1 MLHRYWNIVRH
12 ACVFIVW
19 HRKKGEAYVDCPH
32 CQSVVTRPNPHLHKV
47 ISAGQKKG
55 TCYIMELLL
64 FIANK
69 LIIKWYR
76 GNQYINYC
84 AGLSF
89 SLVSSFRIYFFN
101 FVHYKEKIITKEAN
115 AWDTLDVWTSAV
127 GVRCWTAASLMLA
140 ASTQEAHLLWRF
152 CHWQPY
158 LSRYPVYFCWEPRA
172 SHGEN
177 SRDLESQDEATQQAV
192 WLLLPVNTG
201 AEMKSK
207 RFRDA
212 RALLT
217 HPVCPR
223 R

>member
-127 GVRCWTAASLMLA
+127 RVHELTENDTMNYHYIFLIFY
-140 ASTQEAHLLWRF
+140 QNKD
-152 CHWQPY
+152 
-158 LSRYPVYFCWEPRA
+158 VYFKHTCIFWEHKQHKHQYKYTVR
-172 SHGEN
+172 EKN
-177 SRDLESQDEATQQAV
+177 IVKNL
-192 WLLLPVNTG
+192 VN
-201 AEMKSK
+201 
-207 RFRDA
+207 R
-212 RALLT
+212 
-217 HPVCPR
+217 
-223 R
+223 